1 MSYHIISFPH
11 ISPVIWSGSS
21 RFKVECL
28 ALLASAAYSLNA
40 GTPKGFHYIYIYLYI
55 YIYKVCTFEG
65 TISRNP
71 SCFLGLQTKVS
82 YDFLYIFV
90 YFPWSQSIVC
100 CNSGI
105 ISAASRWFWCCTE
118 CSSTLLAGKLLP
130 VWAPWKKR
138 THTHRNTHL
147 NNKLPL
153 NQHRP
158 LRNAAVEDY
167 FPPSMTAF
175 QSLW

>member
-1 MSYHIISFPH
+1 MLYHVISYHFP
-11 ISPVIWSGSS
+11 ISPQWSDQGPAVS
-21 RFKVECL
+21 RSNALRCWHPQPIPWTQGLPKV
-28 ALLASAAYSLNA
+28 SII
-40 GTPKGFHYIYIYLYI
+40 YIYISIYI

-138 THTHRNTHL
+138 THTQKHTF
-147 NNKLPL
+147 
-153 NQHRP
+153 
-158 LRNAAVEDY
+158 E
-167 FPPSMTAF
+167 
-175 QSLW
+175 